1 MNKKTIGEV
10 IRKLRQDKG
19 ISLRQLA
26 DNVDVDISF
35 VNISHIENGKQST
48 SIENLKSIAKALDC
62 DVDKLLADAEK
73 IDDDVEKII
82 RRRPSTVPEFL
93 RTARNLTNDE
103 WRDLTEQVKTMK
115 KNKKE

>member
-10 IRKLRQDKG
+10 IRKLRKEKG
-19 ISLRQLA
+19 ISLRDLA
-26 DNVDVDISF
+26 KKVDVEISF
-35 VNISHIENGKQST
+35 VNIAHIENGRQST

-82 RRRPSTVPEFL
+82 RRRPNTVPAFL

-103 WRDLTEQVKTMK
+103 WLELTEQVKSM
-115 KNKKE
+115 KNK